1 MNLQAS
7 SFKKAR
13 PGASDDE
20 VESLMLQ
27 QAEESLRKAQ
37 EEIERNVG
45 KI

>member
-7 SFKKAR
+7 SSKKAR